1 MTIFDGKV
9 KNFDWHL
16 SEVTW
21 VLIKDDA
28 EILLEISSNVNKEQ
42 PYFSNELFE
51 YLKVI
56 I

>member
-1 MTIFDGKV
+1 MTIFDGKG

-21 VLIKDDA
+21 VLIRDYA
-28 EILLEISSNVNKEQ
+28 EILLEISSNMNKER
-42 PYFSNELFE
+42 PYFLNELFE
-51 YLKVI
+51 YFKVI